1 MGDTNEEQESRENS
15 PIDWDRDTQE
25 KFGQLIAKIPVFLRS
40 LAKEKVL
47 KRAETIVKD
56 DHRTVI
62 VEKDMVDAFFIET
75 PFGFHGPLKTDM
87 EEIQIDYTK
96 YGHPQ

>member
-1 MGDTNEEQESRENS
+1 MDNSTDHEISWDKNTQIQFEQ
-15 PIDWDRDTQE
+15 
-25 KFGQLIAKIPVFLRS
+25 LVAKIPVFLRS
-40 LAKEKVL
+40 TAKEKVS
-47 KRAETIVKD
+47 KRAESIVRD
-56 DHRTVI
+56 DNRTVI
-62 VEKDMVDAFFIET
+62 GEKDMVDAFFIET

>member
-1 MGDTNEEQESRENS
+1 MGDSNESEIN
-15 PIDWDRDTQE
+15 WDDNTQQQFE
-25 KFGQLIAKIPVFLRS
+25 QLIAKIPVFLRS
-40 LAKEKVL
+40 MAKEKVT
-47 KRAETIVKD
+47 KRAETIVRD
-56 DHRTVI
+56 DNRTVI
-62 VEKDMVDAFFIET
+62 GEKDMVDAFFIET

>member
-1 MGDTNEEQESRENS
+1 MSDTDENE
-15 PIDWDRDTQE
+15 IKWDDHTQQQFE
-25 KFGQLIAKIPVFLRS
+25 QLIAKIPVFLRGM
-40 LAKEKVL
+40 AKEKVT
-47 KRAETIVKD
+47 KRAETIVRD
-56 DHRTVI
+56 DNRTVI
-62 VEKDMVDAFFIET
+62 GEKDMVDAFFIET

>member
-1 MGDTNEEQESRENS
+1 MDNATDSEIKWEEGAQKQFE
-15 PIDWDRDTQE
+15 
-25 KFGQLIAKIPVFLRS
+25 QLIAKIPVFLRNI
-40 LAKEKVL
+40 AKEKVS
-47 KRAETIVKD
+47 KKAESLVRD
-56 DHRTVI
+56 DNRTVI
-62 VEKDMVDAFFIET
+62 GEKDMVDAFFIET